1 MAEGKEDTF
10 EEKFDGLALDA
21 GAEGKSGEGKVAD
34 GNGAAASGG
43 SGNGAGAEAAA
54 GGALDDVD
62 IPLDDKIMH
71 EAITYCCSQDFIE
84 PFEKYIKKHAPMFID
99 SVEGKSAGEH
109 SLEYTKC
116 FNDYLVL
123 YENTMDD
130 WVSSKGWTMS
140 QFHGALDKAQDE
152 GDEVQKWFI
161 SLLLASAEYQAFYE
175 VMAREAQRQRAA
187 GLI

>member
-1 MAEGKEDTF
+1 MAEGKEDSNF
-10 EEKFDGLALDA
+10 EEKFDNLALEE
-21 GAEGKSGEGKVAD
+21 EGKAAEGEGKIDD
-34 GNGAAASGG
+34 GGLNG
-43 SGNGAGAEAAA
+43 GAG
-54 GGALDDVD
+54 GGAGDGAGPDDAD

-109 SLEYTKC
+109 SLEFTKC

-123 YENTMDD
+123 YESTMDE

-140 QFHGALDKAQDE
+140 QFHGALDKAQDN